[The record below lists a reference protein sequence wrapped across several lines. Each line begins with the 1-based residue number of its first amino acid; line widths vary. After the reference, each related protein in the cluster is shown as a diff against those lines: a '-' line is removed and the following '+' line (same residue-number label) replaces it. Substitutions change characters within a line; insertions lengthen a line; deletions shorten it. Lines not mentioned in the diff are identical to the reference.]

1 MDISVQWWRFYAIL
15 FLTSQMGHILN
26 QLLEPNKTRMNVQGD
41 RLSNLPDDLIHKNP
55 FFCWH
60 KTCCPN
66 KCFVFSMEKCLQ
78 LNSVFAEWL
87 VRRLS
92 KGSWTVISHNVK
104 QLTVSCLPDKS
115 AFEFPLS
122 LFSSQSLE
130 HLTIAGHSCVSSVR
144 LTSTWELTSLTTL
157 HIEYIKFNDEVTA
170 KDTGIFSKCAN
181 LKKLVLKGC
190 SMKESNGVV
199 ICHPGL
205 SDLTL
210 EHGVFFYNVIHVVAP
225 QLKNLTVS
233 YWEGLHLISAPELV
247 SLRFKG
253 WQHEWLKFSSYGLCS
268 LENVDLCIIVSSSY
282 NPNKPD
288 ARTTFDQLQQLHSVK
303 YLMLNVESFL
313 LLSPLMELI
322 SSQPSPF
329 VNLKSLKVYPLNF
342 HAKVL
347 ETIPAEI
354 KKYLL
359 DGSPSATFTEVSCEE
374 MRALTNAES
383 ALKCMAELGEMLEH
397 EKANIEKWEMTNA
410 ESALSAQIVHGE
422 AKTSD
427 IISKLCHIEELL
439 TELPA
444 SKRAQIETSFSRLCT
459 EADIVMN
466 FMKIQSEEK
475 QSRLSIKFHELA
487 MAAKPSF

>member
-1 MDISVQWWRFYAIL
+1 MAVSVMVVVVMEEKEDKVVMALSGGWPKMMVVVCRQC
-15 FLTSQMGHILN
+15 
-26 QLLEPNKTRMNVQGD
+26 GD
-41 RLSNLPDDLIHKNP
+41 RLSNLPDDLIHKVLSFVSIKLAVQTSALSPRWRYLWTSLPCLN
-55 FFCWH
+55 FLSEDF
-60 KTCCPN
+60 KTLPN
-66 KCFVFSMEKCLQ
+66 FSEFVTH
-78 LNSVFAEWL
+78 V
-87 VRRLS
+87 LS
-92 KGSWTVISHNVK
+92 FRNHQIEVSSAKLSLRGIPSQAFVKRILDYVISHNVK
-104 QLTVSCLPDKS
+104 QLTVSCLPES
-115 AFEFPLS
+115 EFEFPLS

-190 SMKESNGVV
+190 SMTKSNGVV

-225 QLKNLTVS
+225 QLKNLT
-233 YWEGLHLISAPELV
+233 
-247 SLRFKG
+247 
-253 WQHEWLKFSSYGLCS
+253 
-268 LENVDLCIIVSSSY
+268 
-282 NPNKPD
+282 
-288 ARTTFDQLQQLHSVK
+288 
-303 YLMLNVESFL
+303 

-329 VNLKSLKVYPLNF
+329 VNLKSLKVYPVNF
-342 HAKVL
+342 RAKVL

-383 ALKCMAELGEMLEH
+383 ALKCMAELRETLEH

-410 ESALSAQIVHGE
+410 ESALSAQIKHGE